1 LCSLGPALGG
11 TPQQESL
18 IIPWN
23 GWLSHFSLTPCFFS
37 LGEARPWAPLRV
49 RLANRCPDSLPSPF
63 HADAQGPSQMLAVPS
78 HELRSFLRGPQ
89 CPYLTRGRIHRR
101 RPNRIERDMPVRWC
115 PKIRANGATYNWG
128 PNNNHLEQ
136 NPNCQSNWPDRC
148 SSWEFCIGRDG
159 FCPIGQRWSVP
170 SRWRRRLPRL
180 TRSPR

>member
-1 LCSLGPALGG
+1 LGKPAPGHHFVFDLQIAALTLSQVRSMRTLRARAKCS
-11 TPQQESL
+11 
-18 IIPWN
+18 
-23 GWLSHFSLTPCFFS
+23 
-37 LGEARPWAPLRV
+37 
-49 RLANRCPDSLPSPF
+49 
-63 HADAQGPSQMLAVPS
+63 PSQS